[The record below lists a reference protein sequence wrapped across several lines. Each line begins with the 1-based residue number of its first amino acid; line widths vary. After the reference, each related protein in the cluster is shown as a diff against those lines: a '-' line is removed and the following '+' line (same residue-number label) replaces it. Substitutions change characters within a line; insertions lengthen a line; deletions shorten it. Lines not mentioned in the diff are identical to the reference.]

1 MTEQHDPVELIDL
14 ACRATGYMGHDAD
27 CTVNTRPW
35 CSACSCGMRAVM
47 TEIQALRDAI
57 EPLSDP
63 QQLEG
68 GHG

>member
-14 ACRATGYMGHDAD
+14 ACRATGYMGHDDD

-35 CSACSCGMRAVM
+35 CNACSCGMRAVM
-47 TEIQALRDAI
+47 TEIQTLRDAL
-57 EPLSDP
+57 EPLSYP
-63 QQLEG
+63 QQLDG